1 VIRAIQFSAV
11 GTPISFGEFIF
22 DAEARLLVKDRTPV
36 RLTPKAMEL
45 LALLAE
51 RRPKPV
57 SKEEIH
63 ERVWPGVFVS
73 DASLTALVFDVR
85 TVLGESAREPRYIR
99 TVHGF
104 GYAFVP
110 DEGAIIPLRTN
121 CRLVC
126 DGRVVDLGPGEN
138 LIGRSVECAVRLDS
152 TDVSRRHARI
162 FVSGDEA
169 TIEDLGST
177 NGTFV
182 NGQRVVAPVKL
193 TAGTRISFGSIGAVF
208 HGAPEEPCTE
218 VR

>member
-1 VIRAIQFSAV
+1 VAAAV
-11 GTPISFGEFIF
+11 VFGEFVF
-22 DAEARLLVKDRTPV
+22 DSEARLLVRRRTPV
-36 RLTPKAMEL
+36 HLTPKAMEL
-45 LALLAE
+45 LTLLAE

-57 SKEEIH
+57 SKEDIH

-73 DASLTALVFDVR
+73 DASLTALVFDLR
-85 TVLGESAREPRYIR
+85 AALGETARDPKYIR

-110 DEGAIIPLRTN
+110 DEGAIIAVRTN
-121 CRLVC
+121 CRLILE
-126 DGRVVDLGPGEN
+126 GRVLELSPGEN
-138 LIGRSVECAVRLDS
+138 LVGRSVDCAVRLDS

-162 FVSGDEA
+162 VVKDDEA

-182 NGQRVVAPVKL
+182 NG
-193 TAGTRISFGSIGAVF
+193 TRISAPAKLSDGAAVSFGSIQAQF
-208 HGAPEEPCTE
+208 HSSAEEPRTE